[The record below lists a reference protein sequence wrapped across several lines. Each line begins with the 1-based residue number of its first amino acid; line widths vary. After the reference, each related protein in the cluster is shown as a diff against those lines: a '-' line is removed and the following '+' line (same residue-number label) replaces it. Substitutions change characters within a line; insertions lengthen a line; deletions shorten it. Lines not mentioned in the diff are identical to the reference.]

1 MEKAVRKVDNIM
13 VDGLGRDLINA
24 RRFCFSCEQIFAN
37 RKCLEEHVCP
47 ASTFICSCG
56 TEFTEYKDMEEH
68 GTTHEPG
75 HQVLDHETIWK
86 RRLEKRQAEEEQ
98 LKRIETGDVIWK
110 APKLENAASV
120 APLLKPPSSFTQPP
134 SMSQVSIHTVKS
146 SQVPMLDPLSQAHS
160 QSKLISS
167 NTQVKNIFGSVGAP
181 TVDLWTLYQPVVLL
195 KAPNVHAKMQFYSCG
210 RCGQRFITKPALIAH
225 HNAHVIDKVSGCIG
239 CGLLL
244 SSKKLVPRFHV
255 CNAPNN
261 MTKLKVITAKPQKP
275 NLFQVNKSL
284 SQPRNAGHVQ
294 AILNPHSK
302 NLSHVS
308 KGCEVPHATM
318 SRQFKSK
325 NVRVNRQ
332 TNQRLHIRPLLPK
345 TSNPRVLNA
354 AATVSLSPVV
364 HSANVGA
371 KEKSSNPPMMPVTGQ
386 LKAPLMSTSIV
397 SHNQTKTPPVSRGF
411 TCRVCYIPFETST
424 LLQRHK
430 CTKAKE
436 FMAQQSRPGKQQYRI
451 NSVTPAAG
459 PSLTPMNSDRVFG
472 RHSSANIK
480 QNQVMAVGL
489 NQGHGTLQTHCK
501 GEGDMEDDC
510 YIVEPE
516 KTAEVI
522 YQVTSSVPIKT

>member
-1 MEKAVRKVDNIM
+1 MDNIM

-24 RRFCFSCEQIFAN
+24 GRFCFSCEQIFAN
-37 RKCLEEHVCP
+37 RKCLEEHICP

-56 TEFTEYKDMEEH
+56 TEFTEYKDMKEH

-110 APKLENAASV
+110 VPKLENAPTV
-120 APLLKPPSSFTQPP
+120 AALLKPPSSFTQPP
-134 SMSQVSIHTVKS
+134 KLPQVSMHPVKS
-146 SQVPMLDPLSQAHS
+146 SQVPVLDPLSQAHC
-160 QSKLISS
+160 QSKLMSS

-195 KAPNVHAKMQFYSCG
+195 KATNVHAKMQFYSCG
-210 RCGQRFITKPALIAH
+210 RCGQRFLTKPSLIAH
-225 HNAHVIDKVSGCIG
+225 HNTHVMDKVSGCIG

-261 MTKLKVITAKPQKP
+261 MTKLKVVTAKPQNP

-284 SQPRNAGHVQ
+284 NWPQKAGHGQ
-294 AILNPHSK
+294 ATPTLHSK

-308 KGCEVPHATM
+308 KGCEVPHATT
-318 SRQFKSK
+318 SQQFKNK
-325 NVRVNRQ
+325 TDIVNSQ
-332 TNQRLHIRPLLPK
+332 NNQRLHIQPLLPK
-345 TSNPRVLNA
+345 MSNPRILNA
-354 AATVSLSPVV
+354 GATVPLSTMV

-371 KEKSSNPPMMPVTGQ
+371 QEKSINPRMMPASG
-386 LKAPLMSTSIV
+386 LMKASFMSTSVV
-397 SHNQTKTPPVSRGF
+397 SQNKTRTPPVSRGF

-430 CTKAKE
+430 CAKAKE
-436 FMAQQSRPGKQQYRI
+436 FMAQQSRPGKQQCKI

-459 PSLTPMNSDRVFG
+459 SSLSPMNGDRMFG
-472 RHSSANIK
+472 LHSSANIK
-480 QNQVMAVGL
+480 QNQVMAVSL
-489 NQGHGTLQTHCK
+489 NQGHGTLQSHCK
-501 GEGDMEDDC
+501 GEDTEDDC

-516 KTAEVI
+516 KTAEMI

>member
-24 RRFCFSCEQIFAN
+24 GRFCFSCEQIFAN
-37 RKCLEEHVCP
+37 RKCLEEHACP

-110 APKLENAASV
+110 VPKLENAASV
-120 APLLKPPSSFTQPP
+120 VPLLKPPSSFTQPP
-134 SMSQVSIHTVKS
+134 KLPQVSTHPVKS
-146 SQVPMLDPLSQAHS
+146 SQVPVLDPLSQAHC
-160 QSKLISS
+160 QSNLMSK
-167 NTQVKNIFGSVGAP
+167 TQVQNIFGSVGAP
-181 TVDLWTLYQPVVLL
+181 TVDLWTLYQPVVML
-195 KAPNVHAKMQFYSCG
+195 KASNVHTNMQFYSCG

-225 HNAHVIDKVSGCIG
+225 HNTHVMDKVSGCIG

-244 SSKKLVPRFHV
+244 SSKKLVPRFHA
-255 CNAPNN
+255 CNGTNN
-261 MTKLKVITAKPQKP
+261 MTKFKVITAKPQRP
-275 NLFQVNKSL
+275 TLFQISKSL
-284 SQPRNAGHVQ
+284 NRPQNAVHVQ
-294 AILNPHSK
+294 AIPTPDSK
-302 NLSHVS
+302 NLSHVG
-308 KGCEVPHATM
+308 KGREIPHTTT
-318 SRQFKSK
+318 SRQFKNK
-325 NVRVNRQ
+325 NVKVNSQNNR
-332 TNQRLHIRPLLPK
+332 RLHIRPLLPK

-354 AATVSLSPVV
+354 GATVSLSPMV
-364 HSANVGA
+364 HNANVGA
-371 KEKSSNPPMMPVTGQ
+371 KEKSSNPPLMPVSGQ
-386 LKAPLMSTSIV
+386 LKAPLMSTSIG
-397 SHNQTKTPPVSRGF
+397 SQNQTKTPPVSRGF

-430 CTKAKE
+430 CTKAME
-436 FMAQQSRPGKQQYRI
+436 FMAQQSRPGKQQFRI

-459 PSLTPMNSDRVFG
+459 SSLAPMNGDRMFG
-472 RHSSANIK
+472 LHSSANIK
-480 QNQVMAVGL
+480 QNQVMAVSL
-489 NQGHGTLQTHCK
+489 NQGHGTLQTHRK
-501 GEGDMEDDC
+501 NEGDMEDDC

-516 KTAEVI
+516 KTAEMI